1 MASGM
6 LMKRPPTHS
15 SRMGGP
21 GAGMK
26 QQTGLL
32 GDITSAFKSQFPG
45 VSKKVGELKGGFEDM
60 MEGTDREAMAMM
72 AMSAQ
77 GQQGGYNPTRAV
89 RTGRSNP
96 FSVGKF
102 NVAPP
107 KRKQLRK

>member
-6 LMKRPPTHS
+6 LMKRPPVHS

-21 GAGMK
+21 GATVK

-45 VSKKVGELKGGFEDM
+45 VSKKVGELRGAAEDM
-60 MEGTDREAMAMM
+60 FEGTDKEAMMM
-72 AMSAQ
+72 TLMSSQ
-77 GQQGGYNPTRAV
+77 GQQKDFNPTRAV

-96 FSVGKF
+96 FSVGQF

-107 KRKQLRK
+107 QRKRQRK